1 MCGILGRGFDFVLA
15 PFVGGGGDR
24 FLNELVA
31 DAAHGEK
38 VSGSCGIAF
47 EVAAEAD
54 DEVIDGAG
62 GGRGVEAPD
71 AVEELIASE
80 DVAFV

>member
-1 MCGILGRGFDFVLA
+1 MRGILGRGFDFVLA
-15 PFVGGGGDR
+15 PFVGGGGDW
-24 FLNELVA
+24 FFDELVA
-31 DAAHGEK
+31 DAAHGEE
-38 VSGSCGIAF
+38 VTRSGGIAF

-62 GGRGVEAPD
+62 GGGGVEAPD
-71 AVEELIASE
+71 AVEELIAGE